1 MLPTTPAG
9 QLGAPS
15 SPRRIGVGG
24 SPSFARAARA
34 HDRTVVN
41 SRRLWSAAR
50 RMSACSSGYRCPSL
64 RSIRLSA
71 AATDAGSI
79 SSITRCLQS
88 RGAFDHASSSRAL
101 ADRSERRA
109 GGFPV
114 PAEFRHLSVPEQLME
129 EAVDDMQLARPDY
142 LVVHVLANRKIQHT
156 EAERREHDGPVRGY
170 GYPPGHDIG

>member
-64 RSIRLSA
+64 RSVRLSA
-71 AATDAGSI
+71 DATDAGSI
-79 SSITRCLQS
+79 SSIMRCL
-88 RGAFDHASSSRAL
+88 R
-101 ADRSERRA
+101 
-109 GGFPV
+109 
-114 PAEFRHLSVPEQLME
+114 LSVPAQVME
-129 EAVDDMQLARPDY
+129 EAIDDMQVARADY

-156 EAERREHDGPVRGY
+156 EAERREHDGPFRRY
-170 GYPPGHDIG
+170 GYTPGHDIG